1 MGMKYKN
8 EDLIDLAKSLYSE
21 TCCCF
26 DEPTFR
32 KKFGISHSVISSHF
46 AIRLRPMLGCTT
58 WNYVGYSYL
67 IADKDFS
74 YETRDILRGS
84 YWSNFMTLA
93 DIPPYARSKES
104 VIEEALRKIPKDGS
118 RLTPLDWND
127 SLAPIIR
134 HFGNSWD
141 AFVNEVERAKKEKD
155 TESVKEEKK
164 IYNDSPEEESFDDLM
179 DEIWDLKA
187 RFEQRFPGLVFDFN
201 ISNRKL
207 PLARA

>member
-1 MGMKYKN
+1 MGTKYKN
-8 EDLIDLAKSLYSE
+8 EDLIGLARGLYSE
-21 TCCCF
+21 TRCCF
-26 DEPTFR
+26 DESTFR
-32 KKFGISHSVISSHF
+32 KRFGISHSVISSHF
-46 AIRLRPMLGCTT
+46 AIRLRPMSGCTT
-58 WNYVGYSYL
+58 WNFVGYNYL

-74 YETRDILRGS
+74 YEARKILEGS

-141 AFVNEVERAKKEKD
+141 AFVEEVERAKKEKD
-155 TESVKEEKK
+155 TERVEEKK
-164 IYNDSPEEESFDDLM
+164 ESSDSLPEEESLDDFVA
-179 DEIWDLKA
+179 EIQDLQK
-187 RFEQRFPGLVFDFN
+187 RFKSRYPNLVLNFSITN
-201 ISNRKL
+201 KE
-207 PLARA
+207 

>member
-1 MGMKYKN
+1 MGQKYKN
-8 EDLIDLAKSLYSE
+8 EDLIELAKQLYKE
-21 TCCCF
+21 VGRF
-26 DEPTFR
+26 DEPTFCKR
-32 KKFGISHSVISSHF
+32 CGIKRSVLKNHF
-46 AIRLRPMLGCTT
+46 TIRLKSESDHRRYIFAGY
-58 WNYVGYSYL
+58 NYQIDDDNL
-67 IADKDFS
+67 DFKTQDKLKGD
-74 YETRDILRGS
+74 

-104 VIEEALRKIPKDGS
+104 VIEDALRKIPKDGS

-134 HFGNSWD
+134 HFGNLWN

-155 TESVKEEKK
+155 TESVTEEKK
-164 IYNDSPEEESFDDLM
+164 ISDGSPEEGSFDNLM
-179 DEIWDLKA
+179 NEIWDLKA

-201 ISNRKL
+201 ISNRKP